1 MKFLFLLFLFPVY
14 QVFSVP
20 TTLRIEEKENYQFIE
35 SVRAKKFADR
45 EIDRLHQSII
55 KMLARMKEHETS
67 GSLKNSAKYTANV
80 PEEPEI
86 VFKKDAE
93 GKEYF
98 SLFLSQAVS
107 PEDYP
112 VYHIIN
118 TRVYVYPSE
127 DLKTLKKVILQFNR
141 VNANLENPN
150 FPVYVKEMRRI
161 INNTPNFPEKQ
172 KTEGDLSAGIPKFQ
186 QENITDASLE
196 TQQNGDLVMEYY
208 TDIDGKLAWVDEKPV
223 TGSKPSLSGKIL
235 DEKLPVPYDI
245 QNKIYLTY
253 RDTLRE
259 IDSKIKRKLKIMDT
273 NQRIIIRKMMEVN

>member
-1 MKFLFLLFLFPVY
+1 MKFLFLLFLLPVY

-45 EIDRLHQSII
+45 EIDRLHQSIM
-55 KMLARMKEHETS
+55 KMLVRMREHETS
-67 GSLKNSAKYTANV
+67 GSLKNSAKYTSNV
-80 PEEPEI
+80 PEEPEV
-86 VFKKDAE
+86 VFKKDSE

-118 TRVYVYPSE
+118 TRVYVYPAE
-127 DLKTLKKVILQFNR
+127 DFKSLKKVILQFNR

-161 INNTPNFPEKQ
+161 VNNTPSFPEKQ

-186 QENITDASLE
+186 QENITDSSLE
-196 TQQNGDLVMEYY
+196 AQQNGDILMEYY
-208 TDIDGKLAWVDEKPV
+208 TDIDGKLAWVDEKPLTV
-223 TGSKPSLSGKIL
+223 SKPSLSGKIL

-245 QNKIYLTY
+245 QKKIYLTY

-259 IDSKIKRKLKIMDT
+259 VDSKIKRKLKIMDT